1 MNELL
6 TDCRLDLSSAALCPL
21 RETVWAGIKANE
33 AVCNLTRACPSPSST
48 ARLNDGVL
56 LGNHHMEHDGFSD
69 RSEREAH
76 DEWDAAANENG
87 GRLTEESDVEQ
98 SDEPSPSPGP
108 QATAYVEQST
118 EEMAEVRLGSNATVS
133 SLQLLFRH

>member
-1 MNELL
+1 M
-6 TDCRLDLSSAALCPL
+6 
-21 RETVWAGIKANE
+21 
-33 AVCNLTRACPSPSST
+33 
-48 ARLNDGVL
+48 L

-69 RSEREAH
+69 KSEREAH

-98 SDEPSPSPGP
+98 SDEPSPGP

-118 EEMAEVRLGSNATVS
+118 EEMAEVRPGSVVWVGFHIGLEGNHCMIISSCVS
-133 SLQLLFRH
+133 IISRIVQNLNIVIKTGHGNN